1 MRRRAVVMFIVGPA
15 CLFLLGSVLQVG
27 ALAPGNEHFQRTWAR
42 TDQPVAAGQVSR
54 TWMWGPDGFTGEISE
69 TYSESPGGQRTV
81 QYFDKA
87 RMEITNPSGD
97 SGSAWYVTNG
107 LLVVELISGRLQ
119 AGDSTFE
126 SRTPAAV
133 NVAGDA
139 DDPAGP
145 TYATFGNLLGA
156 SPAAAGVTLTMRLS
170 RSGQVTPDPELAE
183 QGLTVARIDDV
194 TNHSIASPFW
204 DFMTSSGTI
213 WDGTS
218 YVQAPLFENAYFATG
233 RPITE
238 PYWANVKVA
247 GTYQDVL
254 MQCFERR
261 CLTYNPANAPEWRVE
276 AGNVGRHYYDW
287 RYAQPAGTATATT
300 TAPAMPTATSTI
312 APSPSVTPTTS
323 PIASPSASPTTIPPQ
338 KYEYSHSWGGEFVP
352 IASRLNLVSDV
363 AADPDGDVWVVDP
376 NLNRLLE
383 FDSQGRY
390 KRQIGPETVA
400 FKSPFAMEFDAA
412 GNLYVADSF
421 NNRIVKLSPGG
432 EVTGGWGTLGSG
444 PGQLNNPQGIAIRG
458 TTVYV
463 ADTSNYRI
471 QVFDLDGNVITGWG
485 SQGSAAGQ
493 FNSTSGVAVDS
504 AGNIYV
510 ADSGNH
516 RVQVFTSAGGY
527 LRQFGSEGSGNG
539 QFKFAED
546 VAISDDDTVYV
557 TDWNNNRVQI
567 FGSGGVYRGQWGRD
581 GTGRGEFANP
591 WGIAI
596 DAAGNIYVADNLNY
610 RAQKFTANGEYLFE
624 MRDNRRGLFG
634 IPGDV
639 TVGLNGSI
647 LVADGLPGYERV
659 QIYLPDGTP
668 LEDFRPAANAP
679 NLFGFVASVAAA
691 SDGSYYVVDTG
702 HSRIQHY
709 SSSWQYLGQ
718 WGTPGSGPGQFDSP
732 QGIAFDQDGDIYVVD
747 QGNNRVQK
755 FDSSG
760 GFISAWGSLGSA
772 GGQFDAPI
780 DIAIR
785 GETVYVTDTNNNRVQ
800 MFGRD
805 GSYLGEWGEQGAEPG
820 QFDRP
825 IGVAVDTAGDVF
837 VVDHGNGRVQ
847 KFDGE
852 GMFLSAWGS
861 PGSQPG
867 QLEVPWGIAVDS
879 NGDVYVTEQ
888 GSFRVQVFRPST

>member
-42 TDQPVAAGQVSR
+42 TDPSGAAGDWR
-54 TWMWGPDGFTGEISE
+54 TWMWSGPVSLEGLPRQPRNLGRATDGSMLRQGSDGDHQ
-69 TYSESPGGQRTV
+69 S
-81 QYFDKA
+81 
-87 RMEITNPSGD
+87 PSGD
-97 SGSAWYVTNG
+97 SGSTWYVTNG
-107 LLVVELISGRLQ
+107 LLVVELIQAVAGRRFYLQ
-119 AGDSTFE
+119 GH
-126 SRTPAAV
+126 AAV

-145 TYATFGNLLGA
+145 TYAAFETCSA
-156 SPAAAGVTLTMRLS
+156 RHPPRPGVTLTMRLS
-170 RSGQVTPDPELAE
+170 RSGRVTPDPELAE

-624 MRDNRRGLFG
+624 MRDNRRGLLG
-634 IPGDV
+634 IPGRHRRSQRVD
-639 TVGLNGSI
+639 
-647 LVADGLPGYERV
+647 PG
-659 QIYLPDGTP
+659 G
-668 LEDFRPAANAP
+668 
-679 NLFGFVASVAAA
+679 
-691 SDGSYYVVDTG
+691 
-702 HSRIQHY
+702 
-709 SSSWQYLGQ
+709 
-718 WGTPGSGPGQFDSP
+718 
-732 QGIAFDQDGDIYVVD
+732 
-747 QGNNRVQK
+747 
-755 FDSSG
+755 
-760 GFISAWGSLGSA
+760 
-772 GGQFDAPI
+772 
-780 DIAIR
+780 
-785 GETVYVTDTNNNRVQ
+785 
-800 MFGRD
+800 
-805 GSYLGEWGEQGAEPG
+805 
-820 QFDRP
+820 
-825 IGVAVDTAGDVF
+825 
-837 VVDHGNGRVQ
+837 
-847 KFDGE
+847 
-852 GMFLSAWGS
+852 
-861 PGSQPG
+861 
-867 QLEVPWGIAVDS
+867 
-879 NGDVYVTEQ
+879 
-888 GSFRVQVFRPST
+888 